1 MVSSVENTGSIGKLD
16 PKQIAF
22 DLPSLLRYSIEK
34 LGDRHTTEISLDVI
48 WKLQIAGGGL
58 GMVSEIH
65 FVVFPEETIEVIKL
79 VQS

>member
-1 MVSSVENTGSIGKLD
+1 M
-16 PKQIAF
+16 
-22 DLPSLLRYSIEK
+22 LRYSIEK

-48 WKLQIAGGGL
+48 WKLQIGGGGL
-58 GMVSEIH
+58 GVVSGIH